1 MPGIIK
7 SYGTDI
13 EYIFFLLFGP
23 LQIPVYTPQGIYH
36 ATGVEEDPTATQN
49 IRCLW
54 RGGRVALIQIK

>member
-13 EYIFFLLFGP
+13 EYIFLLFEP
-23 LQIPVYTPQGIYH
+23 LQIPVYTPQGICR
-36 ATGVEEDPTATQN
+36 ATGVEEDPAATQN

-54 RGGRVALIQIK
+54 QGGGVALIQIK